1 MLKENP
7 QWNNNE
13 ALELVI
19 PGEQRSLQQTSPALY
34 LQTGE
39 GRNKVTEHKS
49 HFEL

>member
-13 ALELVI
+13 TLEPII
-19 PGEQRSLQQTSPALY
+19 PGEQTSPTQY

-39 GRNKVTEHKS
+39 GRNKVTEQKS
-49 HFEL
+49 HFAL